1 MNLRVFSFC
10 RRRAASF
17 GTQILSSRLSLSPS
31 VVFLFPRLML
41 FLRASPSPD
50 CHFSPNLGR
59 HVSVCGCAKE
69 GHGHEGVVRVLRS
82 ATMRAFNLSLSSQRR
97 PSCSSNPLPPP
108 SLSSSSSSCSS
119 LIEPDTG
126 GREHPVRLLT
136 RKSSMGQPSRGCDRP
151 ERVRDLAR
159 SAPPTK
165 PSVDSNR
172 LDAYR
177 ALAWTLRRST
187 DVLGNDPSTFSTLL
201 RLA

>member
-1 MNLRVFSFC
+1 MGRRSFPPAYLF
-10 RRRAASF
+10 RHPLSF
-17 GTQILSSRLSLSPS
+17 F
-31 VVFLFPRLML
+31 FL
-41 FLRASPSPD
+41 
-50 CHFSPNLGR
+50 
-59 HVSVCGCAKE
+59 V
-69 GHGHEGVVRVLRS
+69 
-82 ATMRAFNLSLSSQRR
+82 
-97 PSCSSNPLPPP
+97 SCSSYVLPPLQTAISLQTWADMCPCVVVRRKVTAMKVWSGSFARRQCVHSIFLSRPNVDRRAPPTPLPPP